1 MANGRDERG
10 FLDHLREALGLDD
23 DRGGRPRGEDGRDGD
38 RGGTTLRRGVDYDAD
53 GRSRQGY
60 GGEGYSGQDR
70 GYRTDGANQAR
81 GRDTL
86 EPGRGADGDTY
97 GYSAKR
103 GAHMHDPHYQE
114 WRARQIEALDRDYHE
129 YREHHRGK
137 FENEFSSFRDR
148 RQTQRSSLN
157 QVAEHMEVIGSDGG
171 HIGTVDKLRGDR
183 IILTRKDL
191 NAGGHHHSIPSIWID
206 SVTDKVAITKTA
218 DEAMRV
224 WRDEDAQR
232 GDLQGGT
239 SGGGM
244 PRMGTEP
251 GEGDHSHD
259 RGTNLNSSFSG
270 TY

>member
-23 DRGGRPRGEDGRDGD
+23 DRSGRSDRGSE
-38 RGGTTLRRGVDYDAD
+38 RGGTTLRRGVDYDDD
-53 GRSRQGY
+53 GRG
-60 GGEGYSGQDR
+60 GYSGEDR
-70 GYRTDGANQAR
+70 GYRTDGANRAR
-81 GRDTL
+81 GRDTVEL
-86 EPGRGADGDTY
+86 GGGADGDTY

-114 WRARQIEALDRDYHE
+114 WRTRQIEALDRDYHE
-129 YREHHRGK
+129 YREHHQGK

-148 RQTQRSSLN
+148 RQTQRSSLS
-157 QVAEHMEVIGSDGG
+157 QVHEHMEVVGSDGG

-183 IILTRKDL
+183 IVLTCKDP
-191 NAGGHHHSIPSIWID
+191 NAGGHHHSIPSIWIE
-206 SVTDKVAITKTA
+206 SVTDKVAINKTA
-218 DEAMRV
+218 DEAMHV

-232 GDLQGGT
+232 GDMQGGT

-244 PRMGTEP
+244 PRTSPNMGTEP